1 MGKKWNRTIRSTS
14 RPILVGLFY
23 RQNNC
28 QGFQVNDQIIYEGK
42 LIRLTLEFSGA
53 AYNLWPQGSYIF
65 KKSKKR
71 SATQKFYTQP
81 NFASISNYRKTV
93 SNIRTQGMLYTR
105 AIPKEST
112 RAMFLNLYSSLLSL
126 RKIFRYSYTH
136 ISPS

>member
-1 MGKKWNRTIRSTS
+1 MWEKNGIELSDQLLDQ
-14 RPILVGLFY
+14 PILVGLFY

-93 SNIRTQGMLYTR
+93 SNISNSGNVIHM
-105 AIPKEST
+105 SH
-112 RAMFLNLYSSLLSL
+112 S
-126 RKIFRYSYTH
+126 
-136 ISPS
+136 